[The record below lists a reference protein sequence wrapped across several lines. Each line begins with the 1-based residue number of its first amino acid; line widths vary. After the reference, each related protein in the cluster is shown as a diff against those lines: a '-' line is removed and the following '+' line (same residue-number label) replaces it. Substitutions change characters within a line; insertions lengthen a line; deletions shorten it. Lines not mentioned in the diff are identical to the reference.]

1 MLGTIDMAKIEV
13 CDFESDGY
21 VNHMRYIDDAQR
33 VAYEKAQKLIPY
45 KVCLVTV
52 CNFTFTFHSVMQL
65 DLCIEYYSK
74 DIQPTSRLPFYSQNF
89 GGDHWE
95 TQRWFEKLPQYLL
108 EKPKR
113 IKVLAALERARKTYA
128 IFPTANTNTPKP
140 NIWRW

>member
-1 MLGTIDMAKIEV
+1 MAKIEV
-13 CDFESDGY
+13 CDFESDKY
-21 VNHMRYIDDAQR
+21 VNHMWYIDDAQR
-33 VAYEKAQKLIPY
+33 VVYEKAQKLIPY

-74 DIQPTSRLPFYSQNF
+74 DLQPTSRLPVYSQNF

-113 IKVLAALERARKTYA
+113 IKVLTALERARKTYA
-128 IFPTANTNTPKP
+128 AFPTANTSTPKP